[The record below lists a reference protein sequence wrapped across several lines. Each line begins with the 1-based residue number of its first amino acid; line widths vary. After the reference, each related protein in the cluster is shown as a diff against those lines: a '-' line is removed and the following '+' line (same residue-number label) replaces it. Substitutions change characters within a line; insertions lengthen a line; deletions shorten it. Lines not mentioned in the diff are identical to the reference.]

1 VYVSGDFSTIDGS
14 GTHAQHVAA
23 FDGATGQLLN
33 VNVRANGSVRAML
46 LANGIL
52 YLGGMFTSVQTTPR
66 GELAAVDPGSGALLT
81 SFVPPTIAWSGSN
94 APDVR
99 TLALGTDATGAPSLY
114 VGGHFDTA
122 NNAAHMSVIRV
133 NPSTGTLDT
142 TFTPAFDVTADD
154 PLQAADQIAWVAGT
168 QDGTAGIVVAQA
180 GHTNRAYRFDV
191 NGTRLWYMIPDGDV
205 QAVALAG
212 STVYLGGHFTCLATA
227 PASCYS
233 TGGITRIHLAAA
245 DLTTGAIDT
254 TFKPRMDPSS
264 APYFYG
270 VWSLEVAADGT
281 LWAGGV
287 FKQVTVNSHA
297 YARPKVAAFP
307 PL

>member
-1 VYVSGDFSTIDGS
+1 VSGDFSTIDGS

-33 VNVRANGSVRAML
+33 FNVRATGSVRALL
-46 LANGIL
+46 LANGML
-52 YLGGMFTSVQTTPR
+52 YLGGPFTSIQTTPR
-66 GELAAVDPGSGALLT
+66 GALAAVDPVSGALIT

-99 TLALGTDATGAPSLY
+99 TLALGADAAGTPSLY
-114 VGGHFDTA
+114 VGGHFDTVDG
-122 NNAAHMSVIRV
+122 AAHMSVIRV
-133 NPSTGTLDT
+133 NPSTGALDP
-142 TFTPAFDVTADD
+142 TFTPALDVTSDD
-154 PLQAADQIAWVAGT
+154 PLQAADQIAWVDGT
-168 QDGTAGIVVAQA
+168 QDGVAGIVIAQA

-191 NGTRLWYMIPDGDV
+191 NGTRLWYMSPDGDM
-205 QAVALAG
+205 QAVALSG
-212 STVYLGGHFTCLATA
+212 STVYLGGHFTCVATA

-264 APYFYG
+264 SPYFYG
-270 VWSLEVAADGT
+270 VWSLEVASDGT

-287 FKQVTVNSHA
+287 FMQVTVNGTG
-297 YARPKVAAFP
+297 YPRPKLAAFP